1 MCYMI
6 NTNDLYYNIKNNHLE
21 NPALMSMES
30 IEFNNI
36 DIEYMRI
43 FQEIH
48 DKERSETIEHVLYIA
63 FWLCVFYVFILE
75 LLQGRSVN
83 VHDLPM

>member
-21 NPALMSMES
+21 NPALMSMEA

-48 DKERSETIEHVLYIA
+48 DNERGESLERVFYIA

-83 VHDLPM
+83 MNDLPM